1 MERGKRERE
10 NGGEI
15 KIKYKYILLTEGPT
29 WETRN
34 REDRWT

>member
-15 KIKYKYILLTEGPT
+15 KMKYKYIPLTEGPT
-29 WETRN
+29 CGRQ
-34 REDRWT
+34 